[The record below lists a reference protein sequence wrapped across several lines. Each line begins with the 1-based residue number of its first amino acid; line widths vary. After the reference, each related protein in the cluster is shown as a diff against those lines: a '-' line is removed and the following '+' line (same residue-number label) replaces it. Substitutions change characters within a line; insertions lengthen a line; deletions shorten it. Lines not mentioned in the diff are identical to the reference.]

1 MAQIVPH
8 LPTRAQPYYRFADLR
23 LRGVLSAMGAD
34 PKMRTFALAELSG
47 LLSPV
52 DEPALELLE
61 LYLAHGG
68 NKSALAKAGY
78 LSRPT
83 LYARL
88 AKLET
93 KLGVQLDSAESR
105 ASLQV
110 ALLWYRMHG

>member
-1 MAQIVPH
+1 
-8 LPTRAQPYYRFADLR
+8 
-23 LRGVLSAMGAD
+23 VLSAMGSD
-34 PKMRTFALAELSG
+34 PKLRTFALAELSG
-47 LLSPV
+47 LLNPL
-52 DEPALELLE
+52 DLAALDLLD

-68 NKSALAKAGY
+68 NKTALAKAGY

-83 LYARL
+83 LYSRL
-88 AKLET
+88 AKLEA